1 MWSSRVRHTNWQ
13 PERHVESGVPANS
26 HRSGLRL
33 PRLRD
38 AATVYWIG
46 VCVALI
52 CAGCAA
58 EAQTSPHASARRSQ
72 VIDDFG
78 ARVTNYLELRR
89 DKAGTPPGPTNSPE
103 KVTNSEQEMGAK
115 VRAARP
121 NAKQGDIFTP
131 KIANYFR
138 HQIAASLSG
147 RQGERIRASL
157 RHAEPVDGISIEVNK
172 TYPAGVPLQSTPP
185 SLLLKLPRLPKE
197 LEYRIVG
204 HDLVLHD
211 IAANLIVDY
220 VPNAIP
226 TS

>member
-1 MWSSRVRHTNWQ
+1 M
-13 PERHVESGVPANS
+13 A
-26 HRSGLRL
+26 
-33 PRLRD
+33 
-38 AATVYWIG
+38 
-46 VCVALI
+46 
-52 CAGCAA
+52 
-58 EAQTSPHASARRSQ
+58 
-72 VIDDFG
+72 
-78 ARVTNYLELRR
+78 
-89 DKAGTPPGPTNSPE
+89 
-103 KVTNSEQEMGAK
+103 AK

-121 NAKQGDIFTP
+121 NAKHGDIFTP
-131 KIANYFR
+131 KIAEYFR

-147 RQGERIRASL
+147 RQGVRIRASL
-157 RHAEPVDGISIEVNK
+157 RHAEPVDGISIDVNK

-185 SLLLKLPRLPKE
+185 SLLLKLPTLPKE